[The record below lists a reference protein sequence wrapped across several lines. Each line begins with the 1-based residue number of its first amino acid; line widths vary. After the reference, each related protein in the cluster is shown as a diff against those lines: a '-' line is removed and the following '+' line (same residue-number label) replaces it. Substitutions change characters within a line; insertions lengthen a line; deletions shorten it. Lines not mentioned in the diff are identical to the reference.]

1 MNKEKGVA
9 CMYSDTL
16 FPSTRLERSGG
27 EFSIDAEGWL
37 GLEIDLTG
45 PEIDWMGLEIDWRR
59 LEFD

>member
-1 MNKEKGVA
+1 
-9 CMYSDTL
+9 MYSDTL

-59 LEFD
+59 LEFDS

>member
-27 EFSIDAEGWL
+27 GVIDRCGRVVGL
-37 GLEIDLTG
+37 GNRLNGDG
-45 PEIDWMGLEIDWRR
+45 NR
-59 LEFD
+59 LEEAGI